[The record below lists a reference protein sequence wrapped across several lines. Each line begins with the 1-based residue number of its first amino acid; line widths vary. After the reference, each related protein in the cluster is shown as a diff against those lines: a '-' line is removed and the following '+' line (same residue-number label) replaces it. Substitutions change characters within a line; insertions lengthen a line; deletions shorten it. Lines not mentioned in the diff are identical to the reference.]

1 MSGDLE
7 LKTVEKPADEA
18 VDNKAEEGVELKPCS
33 LTMPLNVW
41 KTIVNLL
48 KTYDFD
54 YVWVKDGALSSMTID
69 HVCYFKLSLTEEVTL
84 PINVNMLYEVLRKT
98 PSRKGFLTYSFNGS
112 TENPVLTASIT
123 SENGTY
129 TEVFK
134 VGYSHPITYNP
145 EPKTSLSNEFSV
157 KPKEFYDALK
167 PFKDYGRV
175 VFRVEDGLLRIGAV
189 DDNGSK
195 AVSVKVTATKFG
207 GHGFYDPRL
216 LIPLVKALCELEGV
230 TTIHVKLDR
239 DKPLYVMAGFKYG
252 SLTFYLAPV
261 YFDEK
266 ILEERQMVESLLQA
280 VS

>member
-7 LKTVEKPADEA
+7 LKAVEKPADEA
-18 VDNKAEEGVELKPCS
+18 VDNKAEEGVELRPCS
-33 LTMPLNVW
+33 LNMSLNVW
-41 KTIVNLL
+41 KTVVNLL
-48 KTYDFD
+48 KTYGFD
-54 YVWVKDGALSSMTID
+54 YVWVKDGVLSSMTPD
-69 HVCYFKLSLTEEVTL
+69 HVCYFKLSLSERVTL
-84 PINVNMLYEVLRKT
+84 PIDVNMLYGVLKRT

-112 TENPVLTASIT
+112 MENPILTASIT

-134 VGYSHPITYNP
+134 GKYDHPITYSP
-145 EPKTSLSNEFSV
+145 EPRTPLSNEFSV

-167 PFKDYGRV
+167 PFKDYSRV

-207 GHGFYDPRL
+207 GHGFYDPGL
-216 LIPLVKALCELEGV
+216 LTPLVKALCELEGV
-230 TTIHVKLDR
+230 MTIHVKLDR

-252 SLTFYLAPV
+252 SLTYYQAPV

-266 ILEERQMVESLLQA
+266 YLEEKQMVERLLQA